1 MRAVHSV
8 CVCVMEADKPPSHP
22 LSIPLMVL
30 AGLGHK
36 DKTALP
42 CIRDLVMGR
51 FNVQDHKSVIQ
62 IGSTANP
69 FLREHVKAL

>member
-1 MRAVHSV
+1 
-8 CVCVMEADKPPSHP
+8 VCVMEADKPPPHP
-22 LSIPLMVL
+22 LSIPLMGL

-42 CIRDLVMGR
+42 CISDLVMGR
-51 FNVQDHKSVIQ
+51 FTVLYHQSVIQ

-69 FLREHVKAL
+69 FLSEHVKAL